1 MEALRH
7 CGRLAPVASEA
18 VLTATSPAQAGV
30 GTADARGFPV
40 RIRPVGLFSDEQFYE
55 FCRLNSDLDIER
67 TAQGDLL
74 IMAPA
79 SFRTSHINLRIA
91 AQLDRW
97 AERDG
102 TGLATESSGGF
113 ILPNSAMRAP
123 DAAWIRRDRLTT
135 VPQEQQ
141 ERFLPLCPDFAIE
154 LRSSSDTLGAA
165 QSKMREYL
173 DNGLRLGW
181 LIDPF
186 ARRVHVYRPGVEVQV
201 LDDPD
206 GVDGDPVL
214 PGFRLRLSSVW

>member
-1 MEALRH
+1 
-7 CGRLAPVASEA
+7 VAQET
-18 VLTATSPAQAGV
+18 VLTATSPA
-30 GTADARGFPV
+30 TADVETAQAALGFPV
-40 RIRPVGLFSDEQFYE
+40 RIRPVGLFSDDQFYE
-55 FCRLNSDLDIER
+55 FCRLNGDLDIER

-79 SFRTSHINLRIA
+79 SFRTSHLNLRIA
-91 AQLDRW
+91 AQLDQW

-102 TGLATESSGGF
+102 TGVATESSGGF

-186 ARRVHVYRPGVEVQV
+186 ARRVYVYRPGADVDV
-201 LDDPD
+201 LEDPA
-206 GVDGDPVL
+206 GVDGAPVL
-214 PGFRLRLSSVW
+214 PGFRLDLSRIW

>member
-1 MEALRH
+1 MAQET
-7 CGRLAPVASEA
+7 
-18 VLTATSPAQAGV
+18 VLTATSPA
-30 GTADARGFPV
+30 TADVETAQAALGFPV
-40 RIRPVGLFSDEQFYE
+40 RIRPLGLFSDDQLYE

-67 TAQGDLL
+67 TADGDLL

-79 SFRTSHINLRIA
+79 SFRTSHLNLRIVL
-91 AQLDRW
+91 QLGRW
-97 AERDG
+97 AEGDG
-102 TGLATESSGGF
+102 TGVATESSGGF

-123 DAAWIRRDRLTT
+123 DAAWTRRDRLTT

-141 ERFLPLCPDFAIE
+141 DRFLPLCPDFVIE

-186 ARRVHVYRPGVEVQV
+186 ARRVHVYRPGVDVKV
-201 LDDPD
+201 LDNPD
-206 GVDGDPVL
+206 GVDGAPVL
-214 PGFRLRLSSVW
+214 PGFRLDLSVIW

>member
-1 MEALRH
+1 MAHET
-7 CGRLAPVASEA
+7 
-18 VLTATSPAQAGV
+18 VLTAINPAQV
-30 GTADARGFPV
+30 SVETAEAARLFPL
-40 RIRPVGLFSDEQFYE
+40 RIRPLGLFSDDQFYE

-67 TAQGDLL
+67 SADGNLL
-74 IMAPA
+74 IRAPA
-79 SFRTSHINLRIA
+79 PFRTSHLNLRIVV
-91 AQLDRW
+91 QLGRW

-102 TGLATESSGGF
+102 AGVATESSGGF

-154 LRSSSDTLGAA
+154 LRSASDTLDAA
-165 QSKMREYL
+165 QAKMREYL

-186 ARRVHVYRPGVEVQV
+186 ARRVYVYRPGADVHV
-201 LDDPD
+201 LEDPD
-206 GVDGDPVL
+206 GVDGAPVL
-214 PGFRLRLSSVW
+214 PGFRLDLSVVW

>member
-1 MEALRH
+1 M
-7 CGRLAPVASEA
+7 
-18 VLTATSPAQAGV
+18 
-30 GTADARGFPV
+30 
-40 RIRPVGLFSDEQFYE
+40 RIRPLGLFSDDQFYE

-67 TAQGDLL
+67 TADGDLL

-79 SFRTSHINLRIA
+79 SFRTSHLNLRIVL
-91 AQLDRW
+91 QLGRW
-97 AERDG
+97 AEGDG
-102 TGLATESSGGF
+102 TGVATESSGGF
-113 ILPNSAMRAP
+113 ILPNTAVRAP

-154 LRSSSDTLGAA
+154 LRSPSDTLGAA

-186 ARRVHVYRPGVEVQV
+186 ARRVYVYRPGADVDV
-201 LDDPD
+201 LEDPA
-206 GVDGDPVL
+206 GVDGGPVL
-214 PGFRLRLSSVW
+214 PGFRLDLSRIW